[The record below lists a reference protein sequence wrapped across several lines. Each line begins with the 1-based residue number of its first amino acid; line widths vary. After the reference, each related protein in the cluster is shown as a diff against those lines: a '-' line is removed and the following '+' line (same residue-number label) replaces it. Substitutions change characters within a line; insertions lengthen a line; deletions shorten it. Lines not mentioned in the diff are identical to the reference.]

1 MPSKKTYIIL
11 ITIMVLFGIIMFLI
25 FGIPNIRQENLESV
39 LIVGDNTTWIY
50 KDKKW
55 FNQRYKTSKDRYSW
69 QEFKVFE
76 DNKELG
82 TFYLWH
88 DDKWYLFDKDKNAVL
103 TSGKIIAYQSNYS
116 MKLLEYTED
125 NVDDFTYVNE
135 VLMNN
140 NLSTSSKFSSIY
152 KVSIDFDSDS
162 NLEDFYIITNV
173 FPLDFEPETSFAIA
187 FMVKNDTIYTLYED
201 VSTSNGLN
209 GCKPFYN
216 TFIDTNIDGVY
227 EVILSCGQYSAEEQI
242 DMLYQFSEG
251 EFKLLVSNQ

>member
-82 TFYLWH
+82 NFYLWH

-103 TSGKIIAYQSNYS
+103 TSGKIY
-116 MKLLEYTED
+116 
-125 NVDDFTYVNE
+125 
-135 VLMNN
+135 
-140 NLSTSSKFSSIY
+140 
-152 KVSIDFDSDS
+152 
-162 NLEDFYIITNV
+162 
-173 FPLDFEPETSFAIA
+173 
-187 FMVKNDTIYTLYED
+187 
-201 VSTSNGLN
+201 
-209 GCKPFYN
+209 
-216 TFIDTNIDGVY
+216 
-227 EVILSCGQYSAEEQI
+227 
-242 DMLYQFSEG
+242 
-251 EFKLLVSNQ
+251 